1 MAIRKSAKIIVEL
14 DRLGYEQSKYFIGT
28 EDEVLAEAHDWMHA
42 LALQFIE
49 ENDIEDEYEQDL
61 IIDAATHTIEW
72 DICEPCCMYAV
83 IENDSWD
90 YAVYENDN
98 VEDPVLGIYAT
109 LADAEEAIFTE
120 CEWYAYEVMMTG
132 DPLDVYGMPSWDWK
146 IDYKWLM
153 EDALRT
159 FSIQEVPV
167 YI

>member
-1 MAIRKSAKIIVEL
+1 MIGRKSAKIIVEL
-14 DRLGYEQSKYFIGT
+14 DRLGYEKSKYFIGT
-28 EDEVLAEAHDWMHA
+28 EDEVLMEAHDWMHSV
-42 LALQFIE
+42 ALQFID
-49 ENDIEDEYEQDL
+49 ENNIDDPDEQDL
-61 IIDAATHTIEW
+61 IIEAATHTIVW
-72 DICEPCCMYAV
+72 DVWDRAPLFMYA
-83 IENDSWD
+83 
-90 YAVYENDN
+90 AYEDAHI
-98 VEDPVLGIYAT
+98 EDPVLGIYAT

-132 DPLDVYGMPSWDWK
+132 DPLDVFGMPSWDWR

>member
-28 EDEVLAEAHDWMHA
+28 EDEVLAEAHDWMHSI
-42 LALQFIE
+42 ALQFID
-49 ENDIEDEYEQDL
+49 ENDIEDPFEQDL
-61 IIDAATHTIEW
+61 IIDSATHTIVW
-72 DICEPCCMYAV
+72 D
-83 IENDSWD
+83 DWD
-90 YAVYENDN
+90 CGPLSMFAVYENDTQN
-98 VEDPVLGIYAT
+98 PVFGIYAT

-167 YI
+167 YM

>member
-1 MAIRKSAKIIVEL
+1 MAMRKSAKIIVEL

-28 EDEVLAEAHDWMHA
+28 EDEVLMEAHDFMNEVA
-42 LALQFIE
+42 LRFID
-49 ENDIEDEYEQDL
+49 ENAIEDPDDQDL
-61 IIDAATHTIEW
+61 IIESATHTIVW
-72 DICEPCCMYAV
+72 D
-83 IENDSWD
+83 DWD
-90 YAVYENDN
+90 CGPLSMFAVYENAH

-132 DPLDVYGMPSWDWK
+132 EPLDVYGMPSWDWK
-146 IDYKWLM
+146 VDYKWLM

-167 YI
+167 YM